1 MAIYEI
7 FSHPELRRYKTSIFS
22 KATLLMFIILLITF
36 IPPLII
42 VYRSYGFWLREGTYR
57 EQPNIAFKKEFILQ
71 LDLQNGGNPVVY
83 STFQLYNQLLQSQ
96 LRIPI
101 VKAREEDLNGDGKYD
116 RLNLDIEVP
125 MNGEDQVVGAK
136 LLLFFYY
143 KLRKFSQF
151 HMESLGF
158 IEYVSPIPGA
168 SLHVFSDLRL
178 RQKQLL
184 GHKGTDVRFNASLIN
199 PTSPYAAAYSFAT
212 VFKSYTDRNVTTVLQ
227 DANKIWTSGRA
238 ANSPFIIS
246 AVINY
251 PEEKISYTPGFWNL
265 IKWGW
270 VQYVS
275 VLLIFLYI
283 FNKVKIFIFQH
294 QVVTTVV
301 ESAALEHVGRK
312 DKFS

>member
-7 FSHPELRRYKTSIFS
+7 FSHPELRRYKTSIIS
-22 KATLLMFIILLITF
+22 KATLLMFLILIITF

-42 VYRSYGFWLREGTYR
+42 VYRSYGFWLREATYR
-57 EQPNIAFKKEFILQ
+57 EQPNVAFKKEFILQ
-71 LDLQNGGNPVVY
+71 VDLQSGSPAVY
-83 STFQLYNQLLQSQ
+83 STFQQYNQLMQSY
-96 LRIPI
+96 LRIPL
-101 VKAREEDLNGDGKYD
+101 VKAREDDTNGDGKYD
-116 RLNLDIEVP
+116 VLNLDLEVP
-125 MNGEDQVVGAK
+125 MNVDDEVVGVK

-151 HMESLGF
+151 HMESLAY

-168 SLHVFSDLRL
+168 SLHIFGDLRL

-184 GHKGTDVRFNASLIN
+184 GHKGTDIRFNSSLVN
-199 PTSPYAAAYSFAT
+199 PASPYTDSYSLAT
-212 VFKSYTDRNVTTVLQ
+212 IFKNYTSRNVTTVLQ
-227 DANKIWTSGRA
+227 DANKIWTSGRGST
-238 ANSPFIIS
+238 NPFKIS

-251 PEEKISYTPGFWNL
+251 PEEVISYTPGFWNL

-283 FNKVKIFIFQH
+283 FNKVKVFIFQH
-294 QVVTTVV
+294 QLVPTIV
-301 ESAALEHVGRK
+301 ESSLTMQNGRK
-312 DKFS
+312 DKVM